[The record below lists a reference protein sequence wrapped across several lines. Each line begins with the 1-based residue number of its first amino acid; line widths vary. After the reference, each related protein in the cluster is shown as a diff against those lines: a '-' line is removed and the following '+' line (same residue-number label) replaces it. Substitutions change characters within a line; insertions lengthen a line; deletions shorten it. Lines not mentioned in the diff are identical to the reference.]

1 MRKKTIV
8 IFLFCLCLIA
18 LLGGCRSKK
27 ENDRQQQKGTAV
39 YYTNEQCS
47 ALVSV
52 KKKVKLGKNAQKNV
66 DLLLSQMQKNR
77 KDSKYRS
84 AIPKRIIIN
93 SAKVNL
99 NIVSVDFSVG
109 YKKLNENEDLI
120 CRAGI
125 VYTLTQLKGI
135 DYVSFSIA
143 GTPMFDTDGKVLG
156 ALGRDSF
163 VFGNLPMK

>member
-1 MRKKTIV
+1 MRKKIGI
-8 IFLFCLCLIA
+8 IFLYCLCLMF

-27 ENDRQQQKGTAV
+27 EDNRQQQKGTAV

-47 ALVSV
+47 ELVSI
-52 KKKVKLGKNAQKNV
+52 KKNIRLGKDTQKNV

-84 AIPKRIIIN
+84 SIPKRIIIN
-93 SAKVNL
+93 SAKVNM
-99 NIVSVDFSVG
+99 NIVAVDFSVG
-109 YKKLNENEDLI
+109 YKKLDENEDLI

-125 VYTLTQLKGI
+125 VYTLTQIKEI

-143 GTPMFDTDGKVLG
+143 GMPMFDTDGKALG
-156 ALGRDSF
+156 ALGRDNF